1 MVSYLEWGMSTHPSS
16 LQSIPSLLLSMS
28 LHSHLLSMLNSLSTL
43 TKLKT
48 MMQTTWGKKSDLYE
62 YRPWNICITGTNVE
76 NYKYVVTYF
85 LKCFRVSEVPSELET
100 FELPKI
106 NWILRKYFSMFPR
119 FSAVYFNYLINYF
132 TYLFFFYF
140 CIRVLLYSPCRP
152 GTHYAKQAVL
162 RLRSACFDIL
172 NVGIKTHSSMPSSVI
187 YIL

>member
-1 MVSYLEWGMSTHPSS
+1 MRCVYTPIITTVNTSEHESS
-16 LQSIPSLLLSMS
+16 LSPAVHAQQPQYSNYTQNNAADDM
-28 LHSHLLSMLNSLSTL
+28 
-43 TKLKT
+43 
-48 MMQTTWGKKSDLYE
+48 GEKSDLYA

-132 TYLFFFYF
+132 TYLLFFFCF
-140 CIRVLLYSPCRP
+140 CIRVLLYSPCHP

-162 RLRSACFDIL
+162 RLRSACFYIL
-172 NVGIKTHSSMPSSVI
+172 NVGIKTRSSMPSSVI

>member
-1 MVSYLEWGMSTHPSS
+1 MGE
-16 LQSIPSLLLSMS
+16 
-28 LHSHLLSMLNSLSTL
+28 
-43 TKLKT
+43 
-48 MMQTTWGKKSDLYE
+48 KSDLYA

-132 TYLFFFYF
+132 TYLLFFFVFASGSYF
-140 CIRVLLYSPCRP
+140 IVLAILELIMLSRLFSDWDPPVSTSWMWGLRHVPPCPALLYIFFKE
-152 GTHYAKQAVL
+152 T
-162 RLRSACFDIL
+162 
-172 NVGIKTHSSMPSSVI
+172 
-187 YIL
+187 